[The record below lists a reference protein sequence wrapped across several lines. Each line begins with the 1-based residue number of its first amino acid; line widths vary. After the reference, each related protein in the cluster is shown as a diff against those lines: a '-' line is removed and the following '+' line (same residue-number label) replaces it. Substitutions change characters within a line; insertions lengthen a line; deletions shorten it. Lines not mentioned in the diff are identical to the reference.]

1 MALELAVH
9 RYDSSTRLLVLRRSQ
24 KHDRR
29 RDFLD
34 LRPSIEIRLRHRLTV
49 GRCIHDGGRD
59 RVYQNIVL
67 RDLLAERHCKCRD
80 TGFRD
85 RIGGEAC
92 AEPWLQRMPRRGLDH
107 ATASA
112 TAFECGEPPP
122 AAHINPYQSGA
133 WATPQQSPIAR
144 GGWRGGEAA

>member
-1 MALELAVH
+1 MHPCAGSGASEIRWARSARTRLIDPAIRVWWESKHPPGDLAMALELAVH
-9 RYDSSTRLLVLRRSQ
+9 RYDSSTRHLVLRRRQ
-24 KHDRR
+24 EHDRR

-80 TGFRD
+80 AGFRD

-92 AEPWLQRMPRRGLDH
+92 GTPWLQRMPRRD
-107 ATASA
+107 
-112 TAFECGEPPP
+112 
-122 AAHINPYQSGA
+122 ID
-133 WATPQQSPIAR
+133 
-144 GGWRGGEAA
+144 